1 MRNWKRLAQRWVSEN
16 KFLLRPFV
24 ILESIYLVGI
34 SAILLA
40 GVRYADD
47 IGRTERGYAVWA
59 NFSRYI
65 NEVLSR
71 FIHADNY
78 LTNIAPLPQLM
89 ATFILA
95 IASVMLLCVLV
106 GKDKFKQA
114 WTKWVGLVVAVVPLG
129 LSPYILECLSYQY
142 DAVYMALSVF
152 FAVLPFAFR
161 KGDFKQYLIVVVA
174 STLGVC
180 MTYQAIVGAF
190 PMLAMFVLMDDWNK
204 KLIGDNKTKKR
215 EYAKKTF
222 ITLAV
227 FGLTL
232 IVFQKFLMI
241 PQDLYVS
248 NSLPSLQNYVP
259 ETIKHLGQY
268 FSLLMSDFKVW
279 WLILIAIIVIM
290 FVALYAQKSEQNKLL
305 AAAAAVIGASAM
317 LACAFLVYASLSA
330 PLFAPRAMY
339 AVGIYLAIIFVY
351 VIDNSRMAVV
361 KAPVWALV
369 WCFFVFAFTYGNALA
384 DQNEYRNRKLVMV
397 MNDLNDLSVMRN
409 DETKLIQAVGDVG
422 LSPIITHM
430 PQDYQMLNRLL
441 KPSFDNGL
449 LWTTYQLIYL
459 SDIGELRAEMNVDL
473 TKMDLPIVK
482 DTAYYNIR
490 ADDSNI
496 LVEFKKSHRD

>member
-1 MRNWKRLAQRWVSEN
+1 MRRWVNEN
-16 KFLLRPFV
+16 KFLLRPFL
-24 ILESIYLVGI
+24 ILGLIYLVGI

-40 GVRYADD
+40 GMHYADD

-65 NEVLSR
+65 NEILSR

-106 GKDKFKQA
+106 GKDRFRQP
-114 WTKWVGLVVAVVPLG
+114 WIKWIGVTVAVVPLG
-129 LSPYILECLSYQY
+129 LSPYMLECLSYQY

-152 FAVLPFAFR
+152 FVVLPFVFR
-161 KGDFKQYLIVVVA
+161 KRNFRLYLAAIVVG
-174 STLGVC
+174 TFGVC
-180 MTYQAIVGAF
+180 MTYQAVIGVF
-190 PMLAMFVLMDDWNK
+190 PMMMVFVLINDWSEKIIGRDRSEK
-204 KLIGDNKTKKR
+204 K
-215 EYAKKTF
+215 EYAKKT
-222 ITLAV
+222 IVALAV

-241 PQDLYVS
+241 PRDLYVS
-248 NSLPSLQNYVP
+248 NSLPSLQDYIP
-259 ETIKHLGQY
+259 ETVKHLGQY
-268 FSLLMSDFKVW
+268 FGLLMSDFKIW
-279 WLILIAIIVIM
+279 WLILAAIIMVI
-290 FVALYAQKSEQNKLL
+290 FVVLFVQKSKQNKVL
-305 AAAAAVIGASAM
+305 AVVVSMIGILVM
-317 LACAFLVYASLSA
+317 VVCTFLVYASLSA

-339 AVGIYLAIIFVY
+339 AVGICLAIIFVY
-351 VIDNSRMAVV
+351 VVNNSQKIITKV
-361 KAPVWALV
+361 PVWILV

-384 DQNEYRNRKLVMV
+384 EQDEYRNMKIDMV
-397 MNDLNDLSVMRN
+397 MGDLIDLSVMQN
-409 DETKLIQAVGDVG
+409 DEMKIIQVSGDVG

-430 PQDYQMLNRLL
+430 PQDYQILNRLL
-441 KPSFDNGL
+441 ASSFNEGL
-449 LWTTYQLIYL
+449 IWTTYELVYL
-459 SDIGELRAEMNVDL
+459 SDMGKLRADMNVDL